1 MLKAVR
7 LAIVALFLSS
17 CVPADRTDPGAE
29 ASSASSFPFLP
40 EAGQPATFAEAFEV
54 VDTLVLEGGA
64 AGNADFLFARFDGQ
78 RFTVAA
84 PKTGQ
89 VSVYAL
95 DGSLVADRGGFAEP
109 MSARRS
115 RDGLLVVAEM
125 SMSRR
130 LIFMAEGAATE
141 PEAVAIAVVP
151 FDAQDL
157 GGHRYLVTG
166 LPRRP
171 ASGGKRP
178 PHLHVWNAMSKTI
191 EHSFF
196 SPPRLAHLDDVAGS
210 GEWASAAVRGDTIWA
225 VSQFSDSIFVFAT
238 DGSRL
243 GAVPL
248 PLAAQAKSQTPNGAA
263 NAPWSVDAVHL
274 LAGGEIVVQLGDKT
288 AMDDPQETRYL
299 VIVGPDGAAQTVLAG
314 TSVLRVVADDVL
326 YFEDMSGT
334 EAGRWVA
341 ARLREIP

>member
-54 VDTLVLEGGA
+54 VDTLVLEGGVA
-64 AGNADFLFARFDGQ
+64 SNADFVFARFDGR

-84 PKTGQ
+84 PKTRQ
-89 VSVYAL
+89 VSVYAP

-109 MSARRS
+109 ISARRS
-115 RDGLLVVAEM
+115 RDGLLVVAD
-125 SMSRR
+125 MSRR

-151 FDAQDL
+151 FDALDL

-171 ASGGKRP
+171 ASAGKRP
-178 PHLHVWNAMSKTI
+178 PHLHVWNATSKTI

-225 VSQFSDSIFVFAT
+225 VSQFSDSIFIFAT
-238 DGSRL
+238 DGSRI

-248 PLAAQAKSQTPNGAA
+248 PLAAQAKPEMPNDAT

-274 LAGGEIVVQLGDKT
+274 LAGGEVVVQLGDKT

-299 VIVGPDGAAQTVLAG
+299 VIAGPDGAAQTVLAG
-314 TSVLRVVADDVL
+314 TSVLRVVADDIL
-326 YFEDMSGT
+326 YFEDLSGT